1 MKNLSRLL
9 ALTCLMGTIA
19 CTPEKQIVDDY
30 FPDII
35 APEQVKT
42 PPPPK
47 EISDALVPDFNQ
59 TLNLTQYTHPKP
71 VTERLNISVHDLDAR
86 EFFMGL
92 VLDSEANMVV
102 HPAVQGNIS
111 LTLKKVSIAQVLAT
125 VHKVYGYDYKKTDIG
140 YIIYPATAQTKI
152 FKIDLLDITRTGES
166 STRVTFGQSAQSSD
180 SNSSDNSSSN
190 NENSNSTSGGSIITK
205 TDADFWGELE
215 QSLNALIAGNPEASI
230 ALNKQTGVIV
240 ARAKPMQLLEIERF
254 IDATQAQSQ
263 RQVILEAKIIEITL
277 NDSHQDGVNWSS
289 IAKESGKAFLTS
301 VAPLPSAVSQ
311 VKDVFITQAQ
321 FGDFTAY
328 IQLMATQ
335 GKTKILSS
343 PRISTLNNQKAIIKV
358 GQDEYFITDISSN
371 NNSSASTTTIT
382 QDVTWT
388 PFFSGI
394 ALDVTPQIN
403 DRDEVTL
410 HIHPSITL
418 VEDQEKRF
426 ISNGQEN
433 QVPLALNTM
442 RESDSIVQAK
452 NGQIIVIG
460 GLMQTIREEG
470 KNGIPW
476 LSELPYLGWLFR
488 TNTGVGKKTELVILL
503 RPTVIKSE
511 HSWDKDLTDSKRRLK
526 EYEDYKLWGDTDYQQ

>member
-1 MKNLSRLL
+1 
-9 ALTCLMGTIA
+9 
-19 CTPEKQIVDDY
+19 
-30 FPDII
+30 
-35 APEQVKT
+35 
-42 PPPPK
+42 
-47 EISDALVPDFNQ
+47 
-59 TLNLTQYTHPKP
+59 
-71 VTERLNISVHDLDAR
+71 
-86 EFFMGL
+86 
-92 VLDSEANMVV
+92 
-102 HPAVQGNIS
+102 
-111 LTLKKVSIAQVLAT
+111 
-125 VHKVYGYDYKKTDIG
+125 
-140 YIIYPATAQTKI
+140 KI
-152 FKIDLLDITRTGES
+152 FKIDLLDITRKGKS
-166 STRVTFGQSAQSSD
+166 STRVTFGQSAQHSD
-180 SNSSDNSSSN
+180 SSSTDSSSN
-190 NENSNSTSGGSIITK
+190 SKNSGSTSGGSIITQ
-205 TDADFWGELE
+205 TDANFWGELE
-215 QSLNALIAGNPEASI
+215 QSLYALIAGNPEASI

-263 RQVILEAKIIEITL
+263 RQVILEAKFIEITL
-277 NDSHQDGVNWSS
+277 DDSHQDGVNWSS

-311 VKDVFITQAQ
+311 VKDVFTTQVQ

-328 IQLMATQ
+328 VELLATQ

-358 GQDEYFITDISSN
+358 GKDEYFITDISSD
-371 NNSSASTTTIT
+371 NNSSASTTTTT

-418 VEDQEKRF
+418 VEAQDKRF
-426 ISNGQEN
+426 IANGQDN
-433 QVPLALNTM
+433 QVPMALNTM

-452 NGQIIVIG
+452 NGQVIVIG
-460 GLMQTIREEG
+460 GLMQTIRTEG

-488 TNTGVGKKTELVILL
+488 TNTGAGKKTELVILL
-503 RPTVIKSE
+503 KPTVIKDE
-511 HSWDKDLTDSKRRLK
+511 HSWDQDLTDSKRRLK
-526 EYEDYKLWGDTDYQQ
+526 EYEDFKLWGDTDYQQ